1 MTLKTLRYV
10 IKISLQLLDN
20 EQYIYLIYQLIL
32 YSRMR

>member
-20 EQYIYLIYQLIL
+20 EQYIYLIK